1 MPAQSP
7 TAAAPDTPHARPRLR
22 LLGGFELCNAQ
33 GEPQAL
39 PYDKAR
45 ALLAMLALQTGPLQ
59 REGLAETLWPDSALP
74 QARANLRR
82 ALFDLRRCLDGLG
95 LQPSLPADKKQV
107 QLLHEGLSLDC
118 QDFAQA
124 QLDATSPQREA
135 RRQALQQ
142 CQSLYRGPLLAGL
155 ALSEAPGFEQWLAP
169 RREALQRQALRS
181 LQALAQLQ
189 EEDGDSA
196 AALASAHQCLALDP
210 WCEAALRRC
219 MHLAG
224 PAQTGEALALFERFR
239 ARLHGELK
247 AQPQE
252 ETQALARQLR
262 QAQAGP
268 AEPPLPARPER
279 RRVVA
284 LACEWGLIEALQA
297 QAEES
302 LASEQIARQMQRQ
315 LSQARELLLAQGAHV
330 QRAEGGELLAFF
342 GHPQALEQAPRLALS
357 AAWQLLRLPREP
369 CLDLRLGLHAGWV
382 HAAPEQASPDGVGAI
397 SRQARRLALLADA
410 GRAQVSAELCQQS
423 ERHHRFEPAAP
434 DGSAALLSSG
444 PGGRAE
450 LLRQLLPMVG
460 REAEL
465 AALLQQWAEAEG
477 QARAVWLQGEPGLG
491 KTRLLQA
498 LRQAAHAAAPALQGP
513 RVLQLQCRPETLH
526 SPLQPIVALLR
537 RSLPADCSEAQA
549 EQGLQALLQQAG
561 LDSPHHRALLSQL
574 LQPQSTQSPPLI
586 EPLHKRQLLGLLS
599 TLFERMAQGQRQL
612 LILEDLHWAD
622 PSTLELL
629 ALHLA
634 RASAQALPGLLLLS
648 SRLAPPA
655 ELRPQLS
662 LQLQLHSLPA
672 AQMAQLIAQL
682 AHAPSGAEPRREI
695 LQRADGV
702 PLFAEEL
709 ARSWHLAQGR
719 AGGEQIPATLWDL
732 LAARLDQLPPLA
744 KHLAQGAALL
754 GSGWEPELLQALL
767 GLSAAQLDQ
776 GLSQLQHAGL
786 LQLSVSGVWQF
797 RHALLREAAL
807 ETLAPAE
814 RRALHRRAADALMD
828 RYAARAAEAPE
839 ALARH
844 LHAAQDP
851 AAAHYW
857 LQAAER
863 AAAQSAQVEAR
874 HLFEQ
879 GLVAL
884 QWPAAANANANADP
898 ALAERL
904 RAPLLL
910 GLGHC
915 LLTLQG
921 YGSAAARSCY
931 AQALDACLQA
941 PERGRGLRFQ
951 AMWGL
956 WLGSRS
962 GPGEASALD
971 LAAELGR
978 VAAQDHD
985 AAAAVQAS
993 YALGNNL
1000 FFAGQLAAASQALRE
1015 AAEAG
1020 QRLAPTLLTGRY
1032 GEHGGITAR
1041 TLLSWPL
1048 ALTGQAEAAQAQA
1061 REGLAQARALGHV
1074 QTLGFSLAIV
1084 AVLQRHLRELG
1095 AAETYARELAE
1106 LSERH
1111 GMALWRVVADLVL
1124 GWTQCQ
1130 RGEPAGLGLI
1140 EAACAASAVAMPS
1153 TEATFLSFLIEA
1165 QLQLGLA
1172 EPALQNIVRALAMA
1186 QQRQEFY
1193 LLPELWRM
1201 RALGLQL
1208 SRVEDAAVRASLAQA
1223 LAHAEAFGAELLRQ
1237 RCLSQQAAFEDSMRI
1252 QR

>member
-1 MPAQSP
+1 MPSKRP
-7 TAAAPDTPHARPRLR
+7 AAAADPSTRPSLL
-22 LLGGFELCNAQ
+22 LLGGFELRNAQ
-33 GEPQAL
+33 GELQNL

-59 REGLAETLWPDSALP
+59 REALAETLWPDSPLP

-82 ALFDLRRCLDGLG
+82 ALFDLRRCLDGLW
-95 LQPSLPADKKQV
+95 LQPPALEPLPADKKQ
-107 QLLHEGLSLDC
+107 LHLRETLDLTLDC

-124 QLDATSPQREA
+124 QLDAATPQREA

-142 CQSLYRGPLLAGL
+142 CLALYRGPLLAGL
-155 ALSEAPGFEQWLAP
+155 NLSEAPGFEQWLAP
-169 RREALQRQALRS
+169 RREALHRQALRC
-181 LQALAQLQ
+181 LEALAQLQ
-189 EEDGDSA
+189 EEDGDHA
-196 AALASAHQCLALDP
+196 AALASARQHLALDP

-219 MHLAG
+219 MRLAG
-224 PAQTGEALALFERFR
+224 PTQTGEALALFEQFR
-239 ARLHGELK
+239 KQLQAELK

-252 ETQALARQLR
+252 ETLALAQELR

-268 AEPPLPARPER
+268 AEPSLAARPER

-284 LACEWGLIEALQA
+284 LACEWDLIEALQA

-302 LASEQIARQMQRQ
+302 QASEHLAQQMQLQLNQARQ
-315 LSQARELLLAQGAHV
+315 LLLAQGGHV

-357 AAWQLLRLPREP
+357 AALALLRQPRDP
-369 CLDLRLGLHAGWV
+369 SLNLRLGLHVGWV
-382 HAAPEQASPDGVGAI
+382 HAAPEQASPDGVGAL
-397 SRQARRLALLADA
+397 SRQARKLALLAEP
-410 GRAQVSAELCQQS
+410 GRARISAELQQQS
-423 ERHHRFEPAAP
+423 ERHHRFEPALP
-434 DGSAALLSSG
+434 DGSAHLAGEG
-444 PGGRAE
+444 PGARNE

-465 AALLQQWAEAEG
+465 AQLLQQWE
-477 QARAVWLQGEPGLG
+477 QAQHSTRAVWLQGEPGLG

-498 LRQAAHAAAPALQGP
+498 LRQALSASPAQP
-513 RVLQLQCRPETLH
+513 RVLQLQCRPETMH
-526 SPLQPIVALLR
+526 SPLQPVVALLR
-537 RSLPADCSEAQA
+537 RSLPPDGSARDAEA
-549 EQGLQALLQQAG
+549 GLQALLQDAS
-561 LDSPHHRALLSQL
+561 LDSAPHRALLQQL
-574 LQPQSTQSPPLI
+574 LQLQGAAQAPVI
-586 EPLHKRQLLGLLS
+586 EPLHKRQLLLLLS
-599 TLFERMAQGQRQL
+599 RLFERMAGGQRQL
-612 LILEDLHWAD
+612 LIIEDLHWAD

-629 ALHLA
+629 SLHLA
-634 RASAQALPGLLLLS
+634 AASKAAPGLLMLS
-648 SRLAPPA
+648 SRQAPPDA
-655 ELRPQLS
+655 LNTHLGLRLH
-662 LQLQLHSLPA
+662 LQPLPA
-672 AQMAQLIAQL
+672 EQMAQLIAQL
-682 AHAPSGAEPRREI
+682 AHAPTKPELRREI
-695 LQRADGV
+695 MQRADGV

-709 ARSWHLAQGR
+709 ARSLGSARDGSV
-719 AGGEQIPATLWDL
+719 PATLWDL
-732 LAARLDQLPPLA
+732 LAARLDRLPPLA
-744 KHLAQGAALL
+744 KRLAQGAALL
-754 GSGWEPELLQALL
+754 GTGWEPDLLQALL
-767 GLSAAQLDQ
+767 GLSAAQLAQ
-776 GLSQLQHAGL
+776 GLSQLQQEGL

-814 RRALHRRAADALMD
+814 RRALHRRAAEALMGHF
-828 RYAARAAEAPE
+828 ALRAAEAPE

-863 AAAQSAQVEAR
+863 AAAQSAQVEAC
-874 HLFEQ
+874 HLYEQ
-879 GLVAL
+879 GLDAL
-884 QWPAAANANANADP
+884 QWPAAADP
-898 ALAERL
+898 ADATLADRL
-904 RAPLLL
+904 RPPLLL

-915 LLTLQG
+915 LLALQG

-931 AQALDACLQA
+931 TQALDACQQA
-941 PERGRGLRFQ
+941 PERSRGLRFQ
-951 AMWGL
+951 ALWGL

-962 GPGEASALD
+962 GPGEAPALE
-971 LAAELGR
+971 LAAELGQ

-985 AAAAVQAS
+985 AAAAVQAQ

-1000 FFAGQLAAASQALRE
+1000 FFAGQLEAACQALRD

-1020 QRLAPTLLTGRY
+1020 QRLTPTSLTGRY

-1048 ALTGQAEAAQAQA
+1048 ALAGQTEAAQAQA

-1095 AAETYARELAE
+1095 PAETFALELIELAE
-1106 LSERH
+1106 RY
-1111 GMALWRVVADLVL
+1111 GMALWRVVGDLVL

-1140 EAACAASAVAMPS
+1140 EAACAASAIAMPS
-1153 TEATFLSFLIEA
+1153 TEATFMSFLIEA

-1172 EPALQNIVRALAMA
+1172 EPALQNIAHALPMA
-1186 QQRQEFY
+1186 QERQEFY

-1208 SRVEDAAVRASLAQA
+1208 NQAEDAAVSASLDLA

-1237 RCLSQQAAFEDSMRI
+1237 RCLSQRAAFQAAT
-1252 QR
+1252 

>member
-1 MPAQSP
+1 MPSKRSKVSVPSTQP
-7 TAAAPDTPHARPRLR
+7 PRPRLQ
-22 LLGGFELCNAQ
+22 LLGGFELCNDR
-33 GEPQAL
+33 GEPQNL

-59 REGLAETLWPDSALP
+59 REALAETLWPDSPLP

-82 ALFDLRRCLDGLG
+82 ALFDLRRCLGGLW
-95 LQPSLPADKKQV
+95 LQAPTQDPLPADKKQL
-107 QLLHEGLSLDC
+107 QLSETVGLSLDC

-124 QLDATSPQREA
+124 QLDAATPQREA

-142 CQSLYRGPLLAGL
+142 CLALYRGPLLEGL
-155 ALSEAPGFEQWLAP
+155 NLSEAPGFEQWLAP
-169 RREALQRQALRS
+169 RREALHRQALRC
-181 LQALAQLQ
+181 LEGLAQLQ

-196 AALASAHQCLALDP
+196 SAQASARQSLALDP

-219 MHLAG
+219 MRLAG
-224 PAQTGEALALFERFR
+224 PTQTGEALALFEQFR
-239 ARLHGELK
+239 KQLYAELK

-252 ETQALARQLR
+252 ETLALAQQLR
-262 QAQAGP
+262 QVQAGP
-268 AEPPLPARPER
+268 GDPRLEARPER

-284 LACEWGLIEALQA
+284 LACEWDLDEALRA
-297 QAEES
+297 QADES
-302 LASEQIARQMQRQ
+302 LASEQLAQQMQLQLNQARQ
-315 LSQARELLLAQGAHV
+315 LLLAQGAHV

-342 GHPQALEQAPRLALS
+342 GHPLALEQAPRLALS
-357 AAWQLLRLPREP
+357 AALGLLRLPLDP
-369 CLDLRLGLHAGWV
+369 CLSLRLGLHVGWV
-382 HAAPEQASPDGVGAI
+382 HTAPEQASPDGVGAL
-397 SRQARRLALLADA
+397 SRQARKLAQLAEP
-410 GRAQVSAELCQQS
+410 GRARVSPELQQQS
-423 ERHHRFEPAAP
+423 ERHHRFEPALP
-434 DGSAALLSSG
+434 DGSAHLGGEG
-444 PGGRAE
+444 PGARNE

-465 AALLQQWAEAEG
+465 AQLLQQWDQA
-477 QARAVWLQGEPGLG
+477 QQSARAVWLQGEPGLG

-498 LRQAAHAAAPALQGP
+498 LRQAVSSAAPASPTSPGP

-526 SPLQPIVALLR
+526 SPLHPVVALLR
-537 RSLPADCSEAQA
+537 RSLPPDGSAREAEA
-549 EQGLQALLQQAG
+549 GLQALLQNAD
-561 LDSPHHRALLSQL
+561 LDSAPHRALLQQL
-574 LQPQSTQSPPLI
+574 LQLQGLAHPPVI
-586 EPLHKRQLLGLLS
+586 EPLHKRQLLVLLS
-599 TLFERMAQGQRQL
+599 RLFERMAGGQRQL
-612 LILEDLHWAD
+612 LIVEDLHWAD

-629 ALHLA
+629 SLHLA
-634 RASAQALPGLLLLS
+634 AAGSAAPGLVLLS
-648 SRLAPPA
+648 SRLAPP
-655 ELRPQLS
+655 ETLSPRLS
-662 LQLQLHSLPA
+662 LQLQLQALPP
-672 AQMAQLIAQL
+672 AQMEQLIAQL
-682 AHAPSGAEPRREI
+682 AHAPAKPELRREI
-695 LQRADGV
+695 MQRADGV

-709 ARSWHLAQGR
+709 ARSLGSAR
-719 AGGEQIPATLWDL
+719 GGTVPATLWDL
-732 LAARLDQLPPLA
+732 LAARLDRLPPLA
-744 KHLAQGAALL
+744 KRLAQGAALL
-754 GSGWEPELLQALL
+754 GSGWEPDLLQTLL
-767 GLSAAQLDQ
+767 GLSEIQLAQ
-776 GLSQLQHAGL
+776 GLSQLQQEGL
-786 LQLSVSGVWQF
+786 LQLSVNEIWQF
-797 RHALLREAAL
+797 RHALLREAAM

-814 RRALHRRAADALMD
+814 RRALHRRAAEALMGPF
-828 RYAARAAEAPE
+828 ALRAAEAPE

-863 AAAQSAQVEAR
+863 AASQSAQVEAC

-879 GLVAL
+879 GLAAL
-884 QWPAAANANANADP
+884 QWPVAADA
-898 ALAERL
+898 ALTERL
-904 RAPLLL
+904 RPPLLL

-915 LLTLQG
+915 LLALQG

-931 AQALDACLQA
+931 AQALDACMQA
-941 PERGRGLRFQ
+941 PERSRGLRFQ

-962 GPGEASALD
+962 GPGEAPALE
-971 LAAELGR
+971 LAAELGQ

-1000 FFAGQLAAASQALRE
+1000 FFAGQLGAACQALRD

-1020 QRLAPTLLTGRY
+1020 QRLTPTLLTGRY

-1048 ALTGQAEAAQAQA
+1048 ALAGQAEAAQAQA

-1095 AAETYARELAE
+1095 PAESYARELVELAE
-1106 LSERH
+1106 RY
-1111 GMALWRVVADLVL
+1111 GMALWRVVGDLVL
-1124 GWTQCQ
+1124 GWVQCQ
-1130 RGEPAGLGLI
+1130 RGESAGLSLI
-1140 EAACAASAVAMPS
+1140 EAACAASAFAMPS

-1172 EPALQNIVRALAMA
+1172 EPALQNIARALPMA
-1186 QQRQEFY
+1186 QERQEFY

-1201 RALGLQL
+1201 RALGLQM
-1208 SRVEDAAVRASLAQA
+1208 SQAEDAAVSTSLEQA

-1237 RCLSQQAAFEDSMRI
+1237 RCLSQQAAFQAST
-1252 QR
+1252 